1 MAKKIL
7 IVEDEHILASM
18 YADRFRQEGW
28 KVNIATTSD
37 KGLEMTKKENPSIVL
52 LDILLFDGH
61 GTEYLRTK
69 KEDDAIAKIPVIVFF
84 QLRRPQNPG
93 RISETGRLRVP
104 FKNRLHS
111 SRDGRKSKILLTV
124 RNFLLFHDLIIP
136 AYAGIMR

>member
-69 KEDDAIAKIPVIVFF
+69 KEDDAIAKIPVIVFSNLDDPKT
-84 QLRRPQNPG
+84 QEESLKLGALEYLLKTDYTPQG
-93 RISETGRLRVP
+93 MVEKV
-104 FKNRLHS
+104 
-111 SRDGRKSKILLTV
+111 KSYL
-124 RNFLLFHDLIIP
+124 P
-136 AYAGIMR
+136 